1 MLPQMPSTTLAYRAT
16 IGLIWALALWHSWI
30 CRGLFVDGSAFL
42 LNIVLREG
50 FFDFYAPRLYAMLVA
65 QVPIITALTLGV
77 TDLHLLGRLLSL
89 GLFGLP
95 TLLYTLA
102 LVRAR
107 NEPVLLAV
115 VIAAIGIVFLTT
127 SFFIVGEYNSAYAIA
142 ILVAV
147 RLVTAERLTIGDG
160 LVLAIVSALGMR
172 TYEVFIYLGPLLALM
187 TVWQVWR
194 MPHRPTVPSVLHLLS
209 AGFFIKGML
218 VAIDSVV
225 HPYSQEH
232 LSETYFTALN
242 FWQNMQFDLAFIPV
256 VTIAVWALVRSD
268 QLGTAK
274 PYRWA
279 IICIVLLALS
289 PLLAVSDTLVRPLA
303 KSQYVARTVGGLVI
317 AAMVIFMWCYG
328 AERFRTW
335 RVRLVLRG
343 EATRRRLLALACL
356 ILLAVLPSDVFL
368 SITWHHFLRSFRQV
382 VVTHSGV
389 VAFEDTPLARPPDFL
404 LVENW
409 VLTCQSLILRSRR
422 GDGVV
427 APPRDYTDWVPF
439 PPTEPP
445 NLGQFYWRD

>member
-1 MLPQMPSTTLAYRAT
+1 MPSNSFAYRAT
-16 IGLIWALALWHSWI
+16 IGLIWALALWHAWL

-42 LNIVLREG
+42 LNIVLHEW
-50 FFDFYAPRLYAMLVA
+50 FFDFYAPRLYAMILA
-65 QVPIITALTLGV
+65 QLPIMTALTLGV

-115 VIAAIGIVFLTT
+115 VIAAIGVIFMTT

-147 RLVTAERLTIGDG
+147 RLVTAERLTLADG
-160 LVLAIVSALGMR
+160 LVLALVSGLAMR

-187 TVWQVWR
+187 TLWQIWR
-194 MPHRPTVPSVLHLLS
+194 MPRRPILPGLLHLLS
-209 AGFFIKGML
+209 AAFFIKGML

-225 HPYSQEH
+225 YPYSQEH

-242 FWQNMQFDLAFIPV
+242 FWQNMQFDLAFVPV
-256 VTIAVWALVRSD
+256 AVVVVWALARPEH
-268 QLGTAK
+268 LATPR

-279 IICIVLLALS
+279 AIFIVLLALS
-289 PLLAVSDTLVRPLA
+289 PLLAISDTLVRPLA
-303 KSQYVARTVGGLVI
+303 KSQYVARTVGGLII
-317 AAMVIFMWCYG
+317 ATMVVFIWCYG
-328 AERFRTW
+328 TPRLAAW
-335 RVRLVLRG
+335 RVRVVLAG
-343 EATRRRLLALACL
+343 EAARRRLLALSCL
-356 ILLAVLPSDVFL
+356 ILLAMVPSDILL
-368 SITWHHFLRSFRQV
+368 SLSWDHFWRSFRNV
-382 VVTHSGV
+382 VVTHQGI
-389 VAFEDTPLARPPDFL
+389 VAFEDTPLSRRPDFL

-409 VLTCQSLILRSRR
+409 PLTSQSLILRSKR

-427 APPRDYTDWVPF
+427 VPPRSFTDWVPF